1 VPSAW
6 SCRTAASAR
15 CERSAEVELFFVFKT
30 KIIVIVWQAEHA
42 PERGGSQF
50 PLAGLICAERPGEFS
65 LLTEDGELP
74 SYRVG

>member
-1 VPSAW
+1 LLSV
-6 SCRTAASAR
+6 C
-15 CERSAEVELFFVFKT
+15 KT

-65 LLTEDGELP
+65 LSTEDGELP